1 MDGSRPTEHSMNLA
15 KQFNPTD
22 TIPAETR
29 ARRESLRRAP
39 IALFAAMLLAFAS
52 VGCSSQNGNDSLAGL
67 PSASFEAD
75 VTSGLP
81 GLTVQFTNSSTGDID
96 SYLWDFGNGITST
109 DPNPVGVVYT
119 TAGTFDVSLT
129 VSGARGSS
137 TQTSD
142 GFIEIADIP
151 TAGFSCL
158 STQGFAPL
166 TTTCV
171 SSAVGATTTQWTFTN
186 GTETVISSD
195 ESPVVTLTTAGVFD
209 VTQTVTN
216 VVGTDTVM
224 GLIEVRPLTLSVT
237 PVNGVG
243 PGNATLSADTDGL
256 TGLITW
262 TVDGVFAGNVES
274 LVYDFDAPG
283 TYSIQFEFGSFSP
296 PVSAVET
303 FDYVVP
309 YGVPA
314 AGFSADV
321 SEAAGPLLVT
331 FADQSVG
338 QIVKWNWDF
347 GDGVTCVYP
356 APDGVP
362 PDSPG
367 VCDGE
372 SPTHTYGVIGRY
384 DVELM
389 VEGLAEDT
397 NDPNLMDVTLQA
409 NAVTVTILD
418 PSFEG
423 QTATEEIAQGWR
435 VLRADASPEAEHI
448 ALSSGRAL
456 RAGDA
461 GMPTDG
467 EKWAALDGLGTDG
480 TDPVLTVENGIQADF
495 ILPTTATVLEFDYAL
510 LYSEPPAGLAVDAM
524 TATVT
529 DGVGQPVEI
538 TSAAANVENGA
549 YSGGST
555 RYEQIDGGTTRVTIV
570 RTASLDVAAAFP
582 GPTANKV
589 FTLTIRLTNAR
600 NSSRLPRA
608 YVDAIRFTDTATAFT
623 SSFSFSAPVTV
634 VAGDTVD
641 FVDETCLDPIGLG
654 CEVPTSWR
662 WDFDTRDSLFP
673 PTSTG
678 SALQDPSYAF
688 TEGGVYDVTLLAR
701 NADQESLSMMQVDV
715 IDAPVSI
722 PVIDIVTKV
731 IDDQL
736 EVVWVVEVSGG
747 SSSSDERDPIEGW
760 SWDFGGL
767 ADTTGEGPEV
777 LPFVVEI
784 GQGGP
789 LQIRLTVTTA
799 LGLVAEGTVDVTL
812 E

>member
-1 MDGSRPTEHSMNLA
+1 MNLA
-15 KQFNPTD
+15 KQFDPTD
-22 TIPAETR
+22 TIQAETH
-29 ARRESLRRAP
+29 ARRTSLRRAP

-52 VGCSSQNGNDSLAGL
+52 MGCSSQNGNDSLAGL

-81 GLTVQFTNSSTGDID
+81 GLTVQFSNSSTGDID
-96 SYLWDFGNGITST
+96 SYLWDFGNGLTST

-142 GFIEIADIP
+142 DFIEIADIP
-151 TAGFSCL
+151 IAGFSCQ
-158 STQGFAPL
+158 STLGFAPL

-195 ESPVVTLTTAGVFD
+195 ASPVVTLTTAGVFD

-224 GLIEVRPLTLSVT
+224 GLIDVRPLTLSAT

-243 PGNATLSADTDGL
+243 PGNATLSADTGGL

-262 TVDGVFAGNVES
+262 TVDGVLAGNVES

-296 PVSAVET
+296 PITANET

-356 APDGVP
+356 APDGVS
-362 PDSPG
+362 PDSPS

-435 VLRADASPEAEHI
+435 VLRADASPDAEHI
-448 ALSSGRAL
+448 ALSRTEA
-456 RAGDA
+456 AGADA

-467 EKWAALDGLGTDG
+467 DKWAALDGLGTDG

-510 LYSEPPAGLAVDAM
+510 LYSEPPAGLVVDAM

-529 DGVGQPVEI
+529 DGVDTVEI

-570 RTASLDVAAAFP
+570 RTASLNVAAAFP
-582 GPTANKV
+582 SATANTV
-589 FTLTIRLTNAR
+589 FTLTIRLTNAE
-600 NSSRLPRA
+600 NSLRPPRA
-608 YVDAIRFTDTATAFT
+608 YVDAIRFTDTAPAFA
-623 SSFSFSAPVTV
+623 SSFSAPVTV

-641 FVDETCLDPIGLG
+641 FLDETCLDPIVLG

-662 WDFDTRDSLFP
+662 WDFDTRDSLVP

-678 SALQDPSYAF
+678 SALQDPSYVF
-688 TEGGVYDVTLLAR
+688 TKKDFYEVTLLAR
-701 NADQESLSMMQVDV
+701 NADQESLSMMTVKV

-722 PVIDIVTKV
+722 PVIDSVTQD
-731 IDDQL
+731 I
-736 EVVWVVEVSGG
+736 VSGFWNVQASG
-747 SSSSDERDPIEGW
+747 STSTSDEGDAMGEGADPIVAW
-760 SWDFGGL
+760 SWDFAGWGVPN
-767 ADTTGEGPEV
+767 GEVPS
-777 LPFVVEI
+777 VVEI
-784 GQGGP
+784 RQAGTWT
-789 LQIRLTVTTA
+789 IRLTVTTA
-799 LGLVAEGTVDVTL
+799 SGLVAEGTVDVVL

>member
-1 MDGSRPTEHSMNLA
+1 MNLA
-15 KQFNPTD
+15 KQFDPTD
-22 TIPAETR
+22 TIQAETQERR
-29 ARRESLRRAP
+29 ASLRRAP

-52 VGCSSQNGNDSLAGL
+52 MGCSSQNGNDSLAGL

-96 SYLWDFGNGITST
+96 SYLWDFGNDTSST
-109 DPNPVGVVYT
+109 DPNPTVVYT

-142 GFIEIADIP
+142 DFIEIADIP
-151 TAGFSCL
+151 IAGFSCQ
-158 STQGFAPL
+158 STLGFAPL

-195 ESPVVTLTTAGVFD
+195 ASPVVTLTTAGVFD

-216 VVGTDTVM
+216 VAGTDTVM

-237 PVNGVG
+237 PVNGNGLG

-314 AGFSADV
+314 AGFAADV

-338 QIVKWNWDF
+338 QIVKWNWNF

-448 ALSSGRAL
+448 ALSSGRTL

-467 EKWAALDGLGTDG
+467 DKWAALDGLGTDG

-510 LYSEPPAGLAVDAM
+510 LYSEPPAGLVVDAM

-529 DGVGQPVEI
+529 DGVDTVEI

-582 GPTANKV
+582 SATANTV
-589 FTLTIRLTNAR
+589 FTLTIRLTNAE
-600 NSSRLPRA
+600 NSLRPPRA
-608 YVDAIRFTDTATAFT
+608 YVDAIRFTDTAPAFA
-623 SSFSFSAPVTV
+623 SSFSAPVTV

-641 FVDETCLDPIGLG
+641 FLDETCVDPIGLG

-662 WDFDTRDSLFP
+662 WDFDTRDSLVP

-678 SALQDPSYAF
+678 SALQDPSYVF
-688 TEGGVYDVTLLAR
+688 TKKDFYEVTLLAR
-701 NADQESLSMMQVDV
+701 NADQESLSMMTVKV

-722 PVIDIVTKV
+722 PVIDSATQDI
-731 IDDQL
+731 
-736 EVVWVVEVSGG
+736 VSGFWNVQASG
-747 SSSSDERDPIEGW
+747 STSTSDEGDAMGEGADPIVDW
-760 SWDFGGL
+760 SWDFAGWGVPN
-767 ADTTGEGPEV
+767 GEVPS
-777 LPFVVEI
+777 VVEI
-784 GQGGP
+784 RQAGTWT
-789 LQIRLTVTTA
+789 IRLTVTTA
-799 LGLVAEGTVDVTL
+799 SGLVAEGTVDVVL

>member
-96 SYLWDFGNGITST
+96 SYLWDFGDGITST

-510 LYSEPPAGLAVDAM
+510 LYSEPPAGLVLDAM

-529 DGVGQPVEI
+529 DGVTTVEI

-555 RYEQIDGGTTRVTIV
+555 RYEEIDGGTTRVTIV
-570 RTASLDVAAAFP
+570 RTASLDVAAFFP
-582 GPTANKV
+582 SATANTV
-589 FTLTIRLTNAR
+589 FTLTIRLTNAE
-600 NSSRLPRA
+600 NSLRPPRA
-608 YVDAIRFTDTATAFT
+608 YVDAIRFADPATAFT
-623 SSFSFSAPVTV
+623 SSFSAPVTV

-641 FVDETCLDPIGLG
+641 FLDDTCLDPIGLG

-662 WDFDTRDSLFP
+662 WDFDTRDSLVP

-678 SALQDPSYAF
+678 SALQDPSYEF
-688 TEGGVYDVTLLAR
+688 TEAGVYDVTLLAR
-701 NADQESLSMMQVDV
+701 NADQESLAMMTVEV
-715 IDAPVSI
+715 IDAPVSL
-722 PVIDIVTKV
+722 PVIVSFTQDIV
-731 IDDQL
+731 
-736 EVVWVVEVSGG
+736 SGFWDVQASG
-747 SSSSDERDPIEGW
+747 VNSTSDITDPIVDW
-760 SWDFGGL
+760 SWDFAGWGV
-767 ADTTGEGPEV
+767 ATGEVPSA
-777 LPFVVEI
+777 VEI
-784 GQGGP
+784 RQAGTWT
-789 LQIRLTVTTA
+789 IRLTVTTA

>member
-1 MDGSRPTEHSMNLA
+1 MNLA
-15 KQFNPTD
+15 KQFDPTD
-22 TIPAETR
+22 TIQAETQ
-29 ARRESLRRAP
+29 ARRASLRRAP

-52 VGCSSQNGNDSLAGL
+52 MGCSSQNGNDSLAGL

-81 GLTVQFTNSSTGDID
+81 GLTVQFSNSSTGDIN
-96 SYLWDFGNGITST
+96 SYLWDFGNGLTST

-129 VSGARGSS
+129 VFGARGSS

-171 SSAVGATTTQWTFTN
+171 SSAVGAATTQWTFTN
-186 GTETVISSD
+186 GTETVTSSD
-195 ESPVVTLTTAGVFD
+195 ESPSVTLTTAGFFD

-243 PGNATLSADTDGL
+243 PGNATLSADTGGL

-296 PVSAVET
+296 PITANET

-338 QIVKWNWDF
+338 QIVEWNWDF

-435 VLRADASPEAEHI
+435 VLRADASPDAEHI
-448 ALSSGRAL
+448 ALSRTEA
-456 RAGDA
+456 AGADA

-467 EKWAALDGLGTDG
+467 DKWAALDGLGTDG
-480 TDPVLTVENGIQADF
+480 TDPVRTIENGIQADF

-510 LYSEPPAGLAVDAM
+510 LYSEPPAGLVVDAM

-529 DGVGQPVEI
+529 DGVEPPVEI

-549 YSGGST
+549 YAGGST
-555 RYEQIDGGTTRVTIV
+555 RYATIDGGTTRVTIV
-570 RTASLDVAAAFP
+570 RTASLDVAAFFP
-582 GPTANKV
+582 SATANTV
-589 FTLTIRLTNAR
+589 FTLTIRLTNAE
-600 NSSRLPRA
+600 NSLRPPRA
-608 YVDAIRFTDTATAFT
+608 YVDAIRFTDTATAFA
-623 SSFSFSAPVTV
+623 SSFSAPVTV

-641 FVDETCLDPIGLG
+641 FLDETCLDPIGLG

-678 SALQDPSYAF
+678 SALQDPSYEF
-688 TEGGVYDVTLLAR
+688 TEGGLYDVTLLAR
-701 NADQESLSMMQVDV
+701 NADQESLSMMQVNV
-715 IDAPVSI
+715 IDAPASI
-722 PVIDIVTKV
+722 PVIDSVTKV
-731 IDDQL
+731 IEADL
-736 EVVWVVEVSGG
+736 RVVWVVEVSGG
-747 SSSSDERDPIEGW
+747 SSSSDENDPIEDW

-784 GQGGP
+784 RQGGP

-799 LGLVAEGTVDVTL
+799 SGLVAEGTVDVVL

>member
-1 MDGSRPTEHSMNLA
+1 MNLA
-15 KQFNPTD
+15 KHFDPTD
-22 TIPAETR
+22 TIQAETQ
-29 ARRESLRRAP
+29 ARRASLRRAP

-52 VGCSSQNGNDSLAGL
+52 MGCSSQNGNDSLAGL

-81 GLTVQFTNSSTGDID
+81 GLTVQFSNSSTGDID
-96 SYLWDFGNGITST
+96 SYLWDFGNGLTST

-129 VSGARGSS
+129 VFGARGSS
-137 TQTSD
+137 TQPSD

-166 TTTCV
+166 TTSCV

-186 GTETVISSD
+186 GTETVTSSD

-216 VVGTDTVM
+216 VAGTDTVM
-224 GLIEVRPLTLSVT
+224 GVIEVRPLTLSAT

-243 PGNATLSADTDGL
+243 PGNATLSADTGGL

-296 PVSAVET
+296 PITADET

-314 AGFSADV
+314 AGFAADV

-356 APDGVP
+356 APDGVS

-372 SPTHTYGVIGRY
+372 NPTHTYDVIGRY

-397 NDPNLMDVTLQA
+397 NDPNRTDVTLQA

-448 ALSSGRAL
+448 ALSSGRTL

-510 LYSEPPAGLAVDAM
+510 LYSEPPAGLVVDAM

-529 DGVGQPVEI
+529 DGVDTVEI

-570 RTASLDVAAAFP
+570 RTASLDVAAFFP
-582 GPTANKV
+582 SATANTV
-589 FTLTIRLTNAR
+589 FTLTIRLTNAE
-600 NSSRLPRA
+600 NSLRPPRA

-623 SSFSFSAPVTV
+623 SSFSAPVTV

-641 FVDETCLDPIGLG
+641 FLDETCLDPIGLG

-678 SALQDPSYAF
+678 SALQDPSYEF
-688 TEGGVYDVTLLAR
+688 TEGGLYDVTLLAR
-701 NADQESLSMMQVDV
+701 NADQESLSIMQVDV
-715 IDAPVSI
+715 IDAPASI
-722 PVIDIVTKV
+722 PVIISVTKDSG
-731 IDDQL
+731 DDF
-736 EVVWVVEVSGG
+736 WVVQVRGD
-747 SSSSDERDPIEGW
+747 SSTSDDHDPIVEW
-760 SWDFGGL
+760 NWDFGGL
-767 ADTTGEGPEV
+767 AFSTVQGSVD
-777 LPFVVEI
+777 LPLVIEI
-784 GQGGP
+784 LQGGP

-799 LGLVAEGTVDVTL
+799 SGLVAEGTVDEVLVL

>member
-1 MDGSRPTEHSMNLA
+1 MNLA
-15 KQFNPTD
+15 KQFDPTH
-22 TIPAETR
+22 TIQTEAQ
-29 ARRESLRRAP
+29 ARRASLRRAP

-52 VGCSSQNGNDSLAGL
+52 MGCSSQNGNDSLAGM

-81 GLTVQFTNSSTGDID
+81 GLTVQFTNSSTGDIE
-96 SYLWDFGNGITST
+96 SYLWDFGNGLTST
-109 DPNPVGVVYT
+109 DPNPMGVVYT

-129 VSGARGSS
+129 VFGARGSS

-158 STQGFAPL
+158 STLGFAPL

-195 ESPVVTLTTAGVFD
+195 ASPVVTLTSVGLFD

-216 VVGTDTVM
+216 VAGTDTVM
-224 GLIEVRPLTLSVT
+224 GLIDVRPLTLLVT

-243 PGNATLSADTDGL
+243 PGNARLSADTGGL
-256 TGLITW
+256 TGFVTW
-262 TVDGVFAGNVES
+262 MVDGVFAGNVAS

-283 TYSIQFEFGSFSP
+283 TYSIQFDFGSISP
-296 PVSAVET
+296 ALAASQDFE
-303 FDYVVP
+303 YVVP
-309 YGVPA
+309 YGTPT
-314 AGFSADV
+314 AGFAADV

-331 FADQSVG
+331 FVDQSVG
-338 QIVKWNWDF
+338 EIVEWNWDF

-362 PDSPG
+362 PSSSS

-372 SPTHTYGVIGRY
+372 SPTHTYGLIGRY

-423 QTATEEIAQGWR
+423 QTAAEEIAQGWR
-435 VLRADASPEAEHI
+435 VLRADASPDAEHI
-448 ALSSGRAL
+448 ALSRTEV
-456 RAGDA
+456 AGADA

-467 EKWAALDGLGTDG
+467 GKWAALDGLGTDG
-480 TDPVLTVENGIQADF
+480 TDPVLTIENGIQADF

-510 LYSEPPAGLAVDAM
+510 LFAEPPAGVVMDAM
-524 TATVT
+524 TATIT
-529 DGVGQPVEI
+529 DGVTTVEI
-538 TSAAANVENGA
+538 TSAAADVRNGA

-555 RYEQIDGGTTRVTIV
+555 RYATIDGGTTRATIV

-582 GPTANKV
+582 SATANTV
-589 FTLTIRLTNAR
+589 FTLTIRLTNAE
-600 NSSRLPRA
+600 NSLRPPRA
-608 YVDAIRFTDTATAFT
+608 YVDAIRFTDTATAFA
-623 SSFSFSAPVTV
+623 SSFSAPVTV

-641 FVDETCLDPIGLG
+641 FLDETCLDPIGLG

-678 SALQDPSYAF
+678 SALQDPSYVF
-688 TEGGVYDVTLLAR
+688 TEKGFYDVTLLAR
-701 NADQESLSMMQVDV
+701 NADQESLSMMTVEV

-722 PVIDIVTKV
+722 PVIISVTQDIV
-731 IDDQL
+731 
-736 EVVWVVEVSGG
+736 SGFWDVQASG
-747 SSSSDERDPIEGW
+747 VNSTSDITDPIVAW
-760 SWDFGGL
+760 SWDFAGWGV
-767 ADTTGEGPEV
+767 ATGEVPSE
-777 LPFVVEI
+777 VEI
-784 GQGGP
+784 RQAGTWR
-789 LQIRLTVTTA
+789 IRLTVTTA
-799 LGLVAEGTVDVTL
+799 LGLDAVGTVDVVL

>member
-600 NSSRLPRA
+600 NSSRPPRA
-608 YVDAIRFTDTATAFT
+608 YVDAIRFTDTTTAFT
-623 SSFSFSAPVTV
+623 SSFSAPVTV

-662 WDFDTRDSLFP
+662 WDFDTRDSLVP

-678 SALQDPSYAF
+678 SALQDPSYVF
-688 TEGGVYDVTLLAR
+688 TKKDFYEVTLLAR
-701 NADQESLSMMQVDV
+701 NADQESLSMMTVKV

-722 PVIDIVTKV
+722 PVIDSVTQD
-731 IDDQL
+731 I
-736 EVVWVVEVSGG
+736 VSGFWNVQASG
-747 SSSSDERDPIEGW
+747 STSTSDEGDAMGEGADPIVDW
-760 SWDFGGL
+760 SWDFAGWGV
-767 ADTTGEGPEV
+767 ATGEVPSA
-777 LPFVVEI
+777 VEI
-784 GQGGP
+784 RQAGTWT
-789 LQIRLTVTTA
+789 IRLTVTTA
-799 LGLVAEGTVDVTL
+799 SGLVAEGTVDVTL